1 MMGAIKST
9 LYLKKNVI
17 EYVPRENMKLF
28 KPFLLSVILLLP
40 HVAMAQVATTAGS
53 NLTAWNGNSGATN
66 NNNWNQLTNS
76 RVQATAGAPKAD
88 FGNCNSLI
96 MRCAQPKCMG
106 CTTIDIA
113 RPIVTGCVNSNT
125 TCKQYGSDLIES
137 ISAQLVANANA
148 KAQQAAAAQAAAA
161 QQAAAEQSNA
171 QIQQMQQQMANMQQQ
186 MQQQSAQQMA
196 QMQAALD
203 EQKALVAAAQAEAS
217 AAKQENYAITSS
229 VELTQAEQA
238 RASTGEVSAEVMA
251 RERIQGQILSEIE
264 NAEDAMKNL
273 KSTMQNIFSYAGCD
287 SRGNNCSGPRRV
299 SIFKEKA
306 MKFFDPFDTVAESM
320 YEALEKALAVGVD
333 VTDVIMMLSGAC
345 NRWAKYMCTGSQVDD
360 KGRVVHKPE
369 TYNLKT
375 NCPNGRSKK
384 GGRIRGGHDCTDGS
398 MVPPED
404 DTQCTFVSYLDS
416 TEDAQREWILAAEDD
431 DKLIRLGCPTAS
443 LDALTLLGRNRSKKN
458 KALDLDTLEKLINQD
473 SLRYA
478 MNNKWS
484 AQENSEAAALKYCAL
499 SPKGYEDLV
508 AASQSKKLPKKVC
521 IASDDLLK
529 NLYAEG
535 VIDFIRQEDRP
546 DYSKISKYNKEDCE
560 KQELK
565 KGDTVYCSGVW
576 QNTKSG
582 DEGSSECDGENE
594 DNCCECVV
602 QGPCVWDRGQ
612 LFPKEY
618 WEEQNG
624 NSGGGKTEVK
634 TTTGLCRDH
643 TTEFTCNQK
652 DGCKW
657 SSGICILDTKTVTIS
672 APKLDFSKG
681 LGAAKKLLT
690 Q

>member
-1 MMGAIKST
+1 MCGNDGGIKST

-28 KPFLLSVILLLP
+28 KPFLLSVVLLLP
-40 HVAMAQVATTAGS
+40 HLAMAQVATTAGS

-148 KAQQAAAAQAAAA
+148 KAQQAELATQQAAAAQAAAA
-161 QQAAAEQSNA
+161 QQAATAQSNA

-196 QMQAALD
+196 QMQAALN

-217 AAKQENYAITSS
+217 AAKQENYAITSN

-299 SIFKEKA
+299 SVFKEKA
-306 MKFFDPFDTVAESM
+306 MQFFDPFDTVAESM
-320 YEALEKALAVGVD
+320 YDALEKALAVGVD

-345 NRWAKYMCTGSQVDD
+345 NRWAKYMCTGSYNE
-360 KGRVVHKPE
+360 KLGRTVHKPE
-369 TYNLKT
+369 TYLVA

-384 GGRIRGGHDCTDGS
+384 GGRIRGGHDCTVDS

-404 DTQCTFVSYLDS
+404 DTQCIFISYLDS

-473 SLRYA
+473 SPRYA

-484 AQENSEAAALKYCAL
+484 VQENAEAAALKYCAL
-499 SPKGYEDLV
+499 SPQGYEDLV
-508 AASQSKKLPKKVC
+508 AASQSKKLPKEVC

-529 NLYAEG
+529 KLYAEG
-535 VIDFIRQEDRP
+535 VIKYIEYGKP
-546 DYSKISKYNKEDCE
+546 DYKKISVYSKEDCNE
-560 KQELK
+560 VE
-565 KGDTVYCSGVW
+565 
-576 QNTKSG
+576 
-582 DEGSSECDGENE
+582 ECENE
-594 DNCCECVV
+594 NCNGGKSCKGLWQPKTDEIEECKNVGCTGQEGEEKCCECVV
-602 QGPCVWDRGQ
+602 QGPCVWDKGK
-612 LFPKEY
+612 LYPEEY
-618 WEEQNG
+618 WDKQNG
-624 NSGGGKTEVK
+624 S
-634 TTTGLCRDH
+634 
-643 TTEFTCNQK
+643 
-652 DGCKW
+652 
-657 SSGICILDTKTVTIS
+657 
-672 APKLDFSKG
+672 
-681 LGAAKKLLT
+681 
-690 Q
+690 

>member
-1 MMGAIKST
+1 
-9 LYLKKNVI
+9 
-17 EYVPRENMKLF
+17 MKLF

-148 KAQQAAAAQAAAA
+148 KAQQAELAAQQAAAAQAAAA
-161 QQAAAEQSNA
+161 QQAATAQSNA

-196 QMQAALD
+196 QMQAALN

-299 SIFKEKA
+299 SVFKEKA
-306 MKFFDPFDTVAESM
+306 MQFFDPFDTVAESM
-320 YEALEKALAVGVD
+320 YDALEKALAVGVD

-345 NRWAKYMCTGSQVDD
+345 NRWAKYMCTGSYDSTA
-360 KGRVVHKPE
+360 KRTIHEPE
-369 TYNLKT
+369 TYLEA
-375 NCPNGRSKK
+375 NCPNGLSKK
-384 GGRIRGGHDCTDGS
+384 GGRIRGGHECTKDS

-473 SLRYA
+473 SPRYA

-484 AQENSEAAALKYCAL
+484 VQENAEAAALKYCAL
-499 SPKGYEDLV
+499 SPQGYEALV
-508 AASQSKKLPKKVC
+508 AASQSKKLPKEVC

-535 VIDFIRQEDRP
+535 VIKYIKYDRP
-546 DYSKISKYNKEDCE
+546 DYKKISRYTKKDCEAEVECE
-560 KQELK
+560 KQDCTEGK
-565 KGDTVYCSGVW
+565 TCKGVW
-576 QNTKSG
+576 QNKTDKIEGCNQGSCVAG
-582 DEGSSECDGENE
+582 DDNDNKNE
-594 DNCCECVV
+594 TCCECVV
-602 QGPCVWDRGQ
+602 DGDCVWDKGQ
-612 LFPKEY
+612 LYPQEY
-618 WEEQNG
+618 WDKQNG
-624 NSGGGKTEVK
+624 S
-634 TTTGLCRDH
+634 
-643 TTEFTCNQK
+643 
-652 DGCKW
+652 
-657 SSGICILDTKTVTIS
+657 
-672 APKLDFSKG
+672 
-681 LGAAKKLLT
+681 
-690 Q
+690 

>member
-1 MMGAIKST
+1 
-9 LYLKKNVI
+9 
-17 EYVPRENMKLF
+17 MKLF

-40 HVAMAQVATTAGS
+40 HLAMAQVATTAGS

-148 KAQQAAAAQAAAA
+148 KAQQAELAAQQAAAAQAAAA

-217 AAKQENYAITSS
+217 AAKQENYAITSN

-299 SIFKEKA
+299 SVFKEKA
-306 MKFFDPFDTVAESM
+306 MQFFDPFDTVAESM

-345 NRWAKYMCTGSQVDD
+345 NRWAKYMCMGSYSND
-360 KGRVVHKPE
+360 KQRTIHEPE
-369 TYNLKT
+369 TYT
-375 NCPNGRSKK
+375 GDNCPNGRSKK

-404 DTQCTFVSYLDS
+404 DTQCTFISYLDS

-473 SLRYA
+473 SPRYA

-484 AQENSEAAALKYCAL
+484 AQENAEAAALKYCAL
-499 SPKGYEDLV
+499 SPQGYEALV
-508 AASQSKKLPKKVC
+508 AASQSKKLPKEVC

-535 VIDFIRQEDRP
+535 VIKYIKYGKP
-546 DYSKISKYNKEDCE
+546 DYKKIS
-560 KQELK
+560 
-565 KGDTVYCSGVW
+565 
-576 QNTKSG
+576 
-582 DEGSSECDGENE
+582 
-594 DNCCECVV
+594 
-602 QGPCVWDRGQ
+602 R
-612 LFPKEY
+612 
-618 WEEQNG
+618 
-624 NSGGGKTEVK
+624 
-634 TTTGLCRDH
+634 
-643 TTEFTCNQK
+643 
-652 DGCKW
+652 
-657 SSGICILDTKTVTIS
+657 
-672 APKLDFSKG
+672 
-681 LGAAKKLLT
+681 
-690 Q
+690 